1 MVKRFQ
7 KKKNSAGGRKT
18 NLGPVGFISLEE
30 SLTLYMYKGYG
41 NARSTIFDYSLCC
54 IREIDMRVLLSF
66 LHQCILWVLLFC
78 LSLVYIF
85 VVVSLRAKTVIHS
98 SVSIAAPSQWRGIP

>member
-1 MVKRFQ
+1 MNRRRKMVKRFQ

-78 LSLVYIF
+78 LSLVYIY
-85 VVVSLRAKTVIHS
+85 S
-98 SVSIAAPSQWRGIP
+98 SSSPSEPKQSSTRLCL